1 MKLLEERLTRGEVII
16 LDGATGTELDR
27 RGVPMHG
34 HAWSAAALRTHSD
47 IVRQVHEDYIRAG
60 ADIVTTN
67 TFATA
72 RHVLDQTELRDAVRE
87 LNTAAVELARAAREA
102 AAPNR
107 PVYIAGSMS
116 TSFVPPIPASQKSA
130 NYREQA
136 TILAEAGVD
145 VLLLEMMGNVD
156 EATLAIEAAVSTGLP
171 TWVGYSCKIDGA
183 TSEVVLIHG
192 EGETFGEALD
202 SLLPLGGSLHAIMHT
217 EAADTIPALNVLR
230 QRSSLPL
237 GAYPHSGNFIMPNWV
252 FENMISPEEYA
263 EEAPSWVEIGAQ
275 VIGGCCGIGPDHIRL
290 LRHRLPTIA

>member
-1 MKLLEERLTRGEVII
+1 MKILEERLAQGEVII
-16 LDGATGTELDR
+16 LDGATGTELER

-34 HAWSAAALRTHSD
+34 HAWSAAALMTHSD

-87 LNTAAVELARAAREA
+87 LNTAAVELARAARET

-116 TSFVPPIPASQKSA
+116 TSFLPAMPASQKSA

-136 TILAEAGVD
+136 TMLAEAGVD
-145 VLLLEMMGNVD
+145 VLLLEMMGNVS
-156 EATLAIEAAVSTGLP
+156 EATLAIESAVSTGLP
-171 TWVGYSCKIDGA
+171 TWVGYSCKVDQA
-183 TSEVVLIHG
+183 TSKLVLLSG

-202 SLLPLGGSLHAIMHT
+202 SLLPLGGSLHFIMHT
-217 EAADTIPALNVLR
+217 EVADTIPALGVLR
-230 QRSSLPL
+230 RHSSSPL
-237 GAYPHSGNFIMPNWV
+237 GAYPHSGRFIMPNWV
-252 FENMISPEEYA
+252 FENIISPEEYA
-263 EEAPSWVEIGAQ
+263 GEALRWVEMGAQ

-290 LRHRLPTIA
+290 LKNRLPTTA